1 MKYLLEAILKFFINK
16 CNQKNLYLFLRNYKR
31 YLSLITIVQVS
42 MMCDH
47 FDQTPEWTFILDNA
61 NLFFIVVFTSE
72 MCMKIFA
79 LRKFYFLEPWNVF
92 DFIVVML
99 SLASLFLSDLIEKY
113 FVSPTLLRVV
123 IVYKYFFKNL
133 FTDIQNWNILYIFLY
148 YVSVTCSSDRKK
160 NSFSIVVSLITVH
173 LKSI

>member
-1 MKYLLEAILKFFINK
+1 
-16 CNQKNLYLFLRNYKR
+16 
-31 YLSLITIVQVS
+31 

-123 IVYKYFFKNL
+123 IVYK
-133 FTDIQNWNILYIFLY
+133 
-148 YVSVTCSSDRKK
+148 
-160 NSFSIVVSLITVH
+160 
-173 LKSI
+173 